1 MPKLDK
7 LIESKPMQ
15 MLQKAGAAMQGNAVV
30 SAISDGMGSAMSL
43 LLAGAI
49 FTIISTILNLTG
61 VLETTDQIYQWLQ
74 MPYNMTMGI
83 MSVAVVFTTA
93 YSYSGSLN
101 LKGKVAN
108 GIVALFMFLM
118 VSAPMTS
125 VELADG
131 SRMSVMNTGNLGST
145 GLFTA
150 MLVGI
155 VAVRIIKFCEEKHIV
170 ITMPDSIPQFLAD
183 SFTTLIPLVFN
194 IVLWQGINIALQ
206 VTLGTTLPDAI
217 ITVLSGPLSV
227 LTSVPGM
234 FVLMFIT
241 NVMWIFGIHGGVIT
255 SVVISAPK
263 MMAFQENMALVAAGL
278 APKFFPVFLTRY
290 GGAAA
295 AGGMGN
301 ALCISLHCM
310 RAKSKK
316 LRAIGKAGFI
326 PSLFNISEPIIFG
339 LPVMYNPLIAIPFI
353 LNALIPPL
361 ISLIGFELGFFVPP
375 YIMLSGVYPLFMFE
389 FLSSMAWQNLLI
401 PVIGFV
407 VGMIIYAPF
416 IKMYDK
422 QCLKEEQEAEAAEV
436 ADAAA
441 ELTA

>member
-1 MPKLDK
+1 MSRLDK

-15 MLQKAGAAMQGNAVV
+15 ALQKAGAAMQGNAVV
-30 SAISDGMGSAMSL
+30 GAISDGMGSAMSL

-49 FTIISTILNLTG
+49 FTIISTVLRLAG
-61 VLETTDQIYQWLQ
+61 VLDTTDQVYQWLQ
-74 MPYNMTMGI
+74 LPYNMTMGI
-83 MSVAVVFTTA
+83 MSVAVAFSIA

-101 LKGKVAN
+101 MTSKVAN
-108 GIVALFMFLM
+108 GIVSLFMFLM

-131 SRMSVMNTGNLGST
+131 SRMSVMDTTNLGAT

-150 MLVGI
+150 MLIGI
-155 VAVRIIKFCEEKHIV
+155 VSVRIIKFCKDKHIV

-183 SFTTLIPLVFN
+183 SFTTLIPLVIN
-194 IVLWQGINIALQ
+194 IVVWQGLSIALQ
-206 VTLGTTLPDAI
+206 LTVGSTLPDAI

-234 FVLMFIT
+234 FLLMFIT

-255 SVVISAPK
+255 TIVISAPK
-263 MMAFQENMALVAAGL
+263 MMAFQENAALVAAGM
-278 APKFFPVFLTRY
+278 APMFFPVFLTRY

-310 RAKSKK
+310 RARSQQ

-353 LNALIPPL
+353 LNALIPPF
-361 ISLIGFELGFFVPP
+361 IAWIGFEVGFFVPP
-375 YIMLSGVYPLFMFE
+375 YILLSGVYPLGVFE

-407 VGMIIYAPF
+407 VGMIVYAPF

-422 QCLKEEQEAEAAEV
+422 ECLEKEQAAEAEAAQ
-436 ADAAA
+436 AAQA
-441 ELTA
+441 A